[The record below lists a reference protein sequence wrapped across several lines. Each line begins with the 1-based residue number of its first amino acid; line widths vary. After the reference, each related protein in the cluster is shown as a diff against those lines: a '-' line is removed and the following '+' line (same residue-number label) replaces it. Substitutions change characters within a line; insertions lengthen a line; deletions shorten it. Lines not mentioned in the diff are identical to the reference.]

1 MRAIHLVS
9 GLILTAALSAAGC
22 ARGDATAPKQH
33 EFAPPSGV
41 RETTIINRLDVNVT
55 LTSAAGAT
63 VLAPQQSVV
72 LPLPPAGSLQW
83 APARRVGAR
92 GEVLADDIQGGTLSI
107 AGTASTAVNI
117 TNILGGVY
125 YITPYV
131 TSSVAGPISLQLV
144 QPTVSRCLGEQA
156 ATATP
161 VKWGYYRLDAI
172 TELRVHSGSDCSG
185 PYTTWK
191 FAQLMQWEAGTGIV
205 RIDVTSAP

>member
-9 GLILTAALSAAGC
+9 GLILTAALSVAGC
-22 ARGDATAPKQH
+22 RGDTTAPMQH
-33 EFAPPSGV
+33 EFAPPSGI
-41 RETTIINRLDVNVT
+41 RETTIVNRRDVNIT

-72 LPLPPAGSLQW
+72 LPLPSAGSVQW

-92 GEVLADDIQGGTLSI
+92 GDVLADDIPGGTLSI
-107 AGTASTAVNI
+107 AGTASSVINI

-144 QPTVSRCLGEQA
+144 QPTVSR
-156 ATATP
+156 
-161 VKWGYYRLDAI
+161 
-172 TELRVHSGSDCSG
+172 
-185 PYTTWK
+185 
-191 FAQLMQWEAGTGIV
+191 
-205 RIDVTSAP
+205 